1 MSHQRKCT
9 VRIQMARGGILKQF
23 FLQEPN
29 KKILQGANP
38 EMTYITGGKALLT
51 LLLSLVSR
59 VCFICFVIYF

>member
-1 MSHQRKCT
+1 
-9 VRIQMARGGILKQF
+9 MARGGILKQF